1 MQNNKLIS
9 DEDVLTLIKAAIFV
23 SNYEIFD
30 SDKVSKGIKKDI
42 AKISNKLDDSL
53 DDLSGKY
60 ADKTDE
66 EKATI
71 FLTMLNTLEEW
82 YLQSKDLEG

>member
-9 DEDVLTLIKAAIFV
+9 DEDVLTLIKAAIFA

-30 SDKVSKGIKKDI
+30 SDKVPKCIKMDI
-42 AKISNKLDDSL
+42 SKISNKLDDSL
-53 DDLSGKY
+53 NDISGKY

-71 FLTMLNTLEEW
+71 FLNMLNTVEEW
-82 YLQSKDLEG
+82 YLQSKDLEE